1 MKHNISIR
9 VNSNEYLVEAD
20 SNRTLLDVLRE
31 DLKFT
36 GVKDGCKAGECGACS
51 VILNG
56 EIVNSCLVLAVEAD
70 GADILTIEGLANGD
84 ELHPIQ
90 KAFVEEGAIQCG
102 FCTPGMIMT
111 AKNLLDK
118 TNNHPTSEEVR
129 EAIRGNYCRCTG
141 YKKIEKAIL
150 TAANMLEDN
159 QNGRS

>member
-9 VNSNEYLVEAD
+9 VNSNEYLIDVD
-20 SNRTLLDVLRE
+20 SNQTLLDVLRE
-31 DLKFT
+31 NLNLT

-102 FCTPGMIMT
+102 FCTPGMIMS

-118 TNNHPTSEEVR
+118 TNNHPTSEEIR

-141 YKKIEKAIL
+141 YKKIEKAIS
-150 TAANMLEDN
+150 TAANMLEDK
-159 QNGRS
+159 QNGKS